1 MPTTNSSVR
10 ILDVPVHDVTME
22 SALNTIDGYIKAKT
36 PHHVVTADASMLV
49 MAQDDPD
56 LRRIIGKAD
65 LVTPDS
71 VGILWAAGRKGTT
84 LKERVSGVDIVD
96 NLCRLSAANGYR
108 IFFFGA
114 APGVADQAAECMRN
128 KYPGAQIVGTR
139 SGFYTEAEADSIV
152 QMIRDSQ
159 ADVVAVAM
167 GIPRQEKWIDANR
180 DKLNASML
188 IGVGGTLDVLSG
200 TVRRAPRIMQKLALE
215 WLWRVLSNPK
225 KITKVM
231 LLPRFVRLIIQ
242 KR

>member
-1 MPTTNSSVR
+1 
-10 ILDVPVHDVTME
+10 ME
-22 SALNTIDGYIKAKT
+22 SALITIDEFIKAKT

-49 MAQDDPD
+49 MAQDDPE

-71 VGILWAAGRKGTT
+71 VGILWAAGRKGTA

-114 APGVADQAAECMRN
+114 APGVADQAAERMRQ

-139 SGFYTEAEADSIV
+139 SGFYTDSEADSIV

-200 TVRRAPRIMQKLALE
+200 TVRRAPIIMQKLALE

-242 KR
+242 NR